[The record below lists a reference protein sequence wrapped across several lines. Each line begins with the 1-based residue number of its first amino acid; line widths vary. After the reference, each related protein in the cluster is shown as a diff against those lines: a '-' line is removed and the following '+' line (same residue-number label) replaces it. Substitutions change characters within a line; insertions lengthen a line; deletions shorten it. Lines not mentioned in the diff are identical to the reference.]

1 MRPRDEKIRNQKINY
16 LVEQKFG
23 QPRQDKSPTL
33 KADFTRYKSS
43 PRRVPNISE
52 SFLRTNNKKTS
63 VKVEQQVKIQDVVN
77 FLLSRRQDK
86 KKYTIRELEEVI
98 EKDVVKSITKELTDD
113 TLEITAGKDFRY
125 QEVQITTIL
134 GDALVTID
142 GNELIIT
149 IAEDILY

>member
-23 QPRQDKSPTL
+23 QPRQTDSPTL
-33 KADFTRYKSS
+33 KTDFTRYKSS
-43 PRRVPNISE
+43 PTRVPNISE
-52 SFLRTNNKKTS
+52 SFLRTNSKKTS
-63 VKVEQQVKIQDVVN
+63 VKIEQQVRIQDVVN

-98 EKDVVKSITKELTDD
+98 EKDVIKSITKELTDD
-113 TLEITAGKDFRY
+113 TLEITTGKVFRY

-142 GNELIIT
+142 DNELIIT
-149 IAEDILY
+149 IAQDPLY